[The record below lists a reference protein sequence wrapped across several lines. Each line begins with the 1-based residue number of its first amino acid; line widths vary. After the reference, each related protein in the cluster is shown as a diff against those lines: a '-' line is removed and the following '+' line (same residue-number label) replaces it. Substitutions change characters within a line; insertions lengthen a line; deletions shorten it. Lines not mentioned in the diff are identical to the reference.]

1 MRALSQ
7 VKPFPSYFVT
17 NESSKEPW
25 RTEEH
30 CLFVFERAFERFG
43 EGGGGKVVKLWESRL
58 TERRDTEGEL
68 WSIVKIEVLRQ
79 LRPPDRIQ
87 APTNRCFIRVCLP
100 TLL

>member
-1 MRALSQ
+1 MQALSQ

-30 CLFVFERAFERFG
+30 CLFVFERAFQRHK
-43 EGGGGKVVKLWESRL
+43 GGGKVVKLWESRL
-58 TERRDTEGEL
+58 TERRDREGEL
-68 WSIVKIEVLRQ
+68 RSIVKIEVLTQ
-79 LRPPDRIQ
+79 LRPPDRFP
-87 APTNRCFIRVCLP
+87 APTNRCFICVCLP